1 MDSNE
6 EGSDEMRCRIP
17 KGQQDEFLNSQ
28 GLFYRAPGAHRQPLQ
43 LGKGQM

>member
-6 EGSDEMRCRIP
+6 ERSDEMHSRIP
-17 KGQQDEFLNSQ
+17 KGQQGEFLNYW